1 MINWVIIYIAVGKVL
16 YIKEQRMEKVLRIF
30 IIIALIGAIALVGAA
45 FLFWLPSLEAYV
57 TEIAGEFSTYS
68 KLVYPF
74 SAVIAL
80 LCLGALGAALTFPSA
95 MKKDKIF
102 SCPTASK
109 LSAISLL
116 IALAGA
122 LVIICA
128 TMLFAV
134 GDRLLFFPLLMIAA
148 IALLISFMLCIL
160 SNYVKRAALLKEE
173 VDATL

>member
-1 MINWVIIYIAVGKVL
+1 
-16 YIKEQRMEKVLRIF
+16 MEKALRIL
-30 IIIALIGAIALVGAA
+30 IILSLIGAIALVAA
-45 FLFWLPSLEAYV
+45 IFVFWLPSLQAYV
-57 TEIAGEFSTYS
+57 VTLEGGLPILSE
-68 KLVYPF
+68 LVYPF

-80 LCLGALGAALTFPSA
+80 LCLGALGVALAFPSA

-122 LVIICA
+122 LIIICA
-128 TMLFAV
+128 VMLFAV
-134 GDRLLFFPLLMIAA
+134 GDRLIFFPLLIISA
-148 IALLISFMLCIL
+148 IILLVAFMLNIL

>member
-1 MINWVIIYIAVGKVL
+1 
-16 YIKEQRMEKVLRIF
+16 MEKALRIL
-30 IIIALIGAIALVGAA
+30 IILSLIGAIALVAA
-45 FLFWLPSLEAYV
+45 IFVFWLPSLQAYV
-57 TEIAGEFSTYS
+57 VTLEGGLPILSE
-68 KLVYPF
+68 LVYPF

-80 LCLGALGAALTFPSA
+80 LCLGALGVALAFPSA

-116 IALAGA
+116 ITLAGA
-122 LVIICA
+122 LIIICA
-128 TMLFAV
+128 VMLFAV
-134 GDRLLFFPLLMIAA
+134 GDRLIFFPLLI
-148 IALLISFMLCIL
+148 ISSIILLVAFMLNIL

>member
-1 MINWVIIYIAVGKVL
+1 
-16 YIKEQRMEKVLRIF
+16 MEKVIRIF
-30 IIIALIGAIALVGAA
+30 IIIALIGAIALVGAV
-45 FLFWLPSLEAYV
+45 FVFWLPSLEAYV
-57 TEIAGEFSTYS
+57 AELTAGLPVSS

-80 LCLGALGAALTFPSA
+80 LCLGALGAALSFPSA

-122 LVIICA
+122 VIIACA
-128 TMLFAV
+128 VMLFAI
-134 GDRLLFFPLLMIAA
+134 GDKLLFFPLLIIAA
-148 IALLISFMLCIL
+148 ISLLISFMLGIL

>member
-1 MINWVIIYIAVGKVL
+1 
-16 YIKEQRMEKVLRIF
+16 MEKVLRIF

-128 TMLFAV
+128 TLLFAV

>member
-1 MINWVIIYIAVGKVL
+1 
-16 YIKEQRMEKVLRIF
+16 MEKVIRIF
-30 IIIALIGAIALVGAA
+30 IIIALIAAIALVGAV
-45 FLFWLPSLEAYV
+45 FVFWLPSLEAYV
-57 TEIAGEFSTYS
+57 AELTVGLPVSS

-80 LCLGALGAALTFPSA
+80 LCLGALGAALSFPSA

-122 LVIICA
+122 VIIACA
-128 TMLFAV
+128 VMLFAI

-148 IALLISFMLCIL
+148 ISLLISFMLGIL